1 MSNYRSKS
9 DRVDIV
15 LNIVRQLKMFPNPN
29 PHIKDTVD
37 LYQDD
42 YSYVTKLK
50 QVFTNYIKQDDEHP
64 ETMKEYRGVVFLE
77 ETLKKDIE
85 YILPIHKKKEPL
97 FVIRMKNRN

>member
-1 MSNYRSKS
+1 MRPELCYDNSYLS
-9 DRVDIV
+9 
-15 LNIVRQLKMFPNPN
+15 QLWGHWGAN
-29 PHIKDTVD
+29 
-37 LYQDD
+37 

-50 QVFTNYIKQDDEHP
+50 QVFTNYIKQDDDNP